1 MKHML
6 LTFCSA
12 ALLLGG
18 KLHAQINVSFLGQ
31 VPYAQDL
38 SDIWGWKNP
47 VDGREY
53 ALVGVF
59 DGFSIV
65 DVTVPSSPVALHFVP
80 GDNSIWRDVKT
91 WGNYA
96 YVTNETGGGLLIVD
110 LSALPGSITTYSWTG
125 GSLGYNTAHNIF
137 IDENGVAYLCGSN
150 GALGTLFLDVDSDP
164 INPPVLGSYTTR
176 YVHDTYVRGD
186 TMWNAEISDGIFSVL
201 DVTNKSAPVLLATQ
215 ATTSNFCHNIWVSDD
230 ASWLVTTDEVSG
242 AFIDAY
248 DVSDL
253 SDIRRIDT
261 WRSNPGSGVIPH
273 NVFIGGQYL
282 LTSYYRDGLTIT
294 DATYP
299 DNLIQTGSYD
309 TSPFSGDGFNGA
321 WGVYPYLP
329 SGNVLVTDIEEGLF
343 VVGPSYVQ
351 AAYLRGMVTDS
362 VSGIPIAGAAVRILT
377 SPDENDAVTDI
388 SGRYATGTYAAGT
401 YTVEVSR
408 FGYVTKTV
416 GGVALSSGVETPLN
430 VELLP
435 LSTFTLTGKVLD
447 SITGLPV
454 AFAHVALETADT
466 VLARTADALGQFSFP
481 GILPGTY
488 TAYAGQWGY
497 RTSRRPPQSLDG
509 ASSALVLTVNRGL
522 YDDFLFDFS
531 WTAVHTASA
540 GLWERG
546 TPIGTSNGPNDAN
559 PYFDVFEDFGT
570 ACYQTG
576 NGGGMA
582 GTDDVDNGSTTLFSP
597 VFDLSAYGDPRIAYE
612 RWFYNG
618 GGSGVP
624 NDSLIIRLS
633 NGSTSAV
640 LETVVNGDPFE
651 SQWRSRDWRI
661 RDFLEPG
668 AAMQFS
674 VYTADQAASGH
685 LVEGALD
692 AWRVY
697 DAAATATPGVAAA
710 FSTSQPCAGTSV
722 LFSDVS
728 TGFPISWSWQFPGG
742 SPAEAF
748 TANPE
753 VVYPTPGTYSVSLT
767 VYNGEGTAT
776 LVLTDAITVLDSL
789 LLVLATTPSTTGS
802 DGTALVED
810 ISGGTAPYTYLWNDP
825 AAQSTKTAVGLAPG
839 LYSVTV
845 TSSEGCSATA
855 SIEVTGV
862 VGAATPQPAAM
873 ALQAAPSPFSQQVM
887 VSINL
892 AETGRWQVIDATG
905 RAMASGLLSPG
916 TSTLML
922 GEEWPAGTYHMVL
935 YGEGGLLESLPI
947 VKSDL

>member
-1 MKHML
+1 MKPIL
-6 LTFCSA
+6 LAFFSA
-12 ALLLGG
+12 ALLLGAR
-18 KLHAQINVSFLGQ
+18 LQAQVNVSFLGQ

-47 VDGREY
+47 ADGREY

-65 DVTVPSSPVALHFVP
+65 DVTVPTSPLALHFVP

-110 LSALPGSITTYSWTG
+110 LSALPGSITTYTWTG

-137 IDENGVAYLCGSN
+137 IDEQGVAYLCGSN
-150 GALGTLFLDVDSDP
+150 GTLGTLFLDVDSDP

-186 TMWNAEISDGIFSVL
+186 TMWNAEISDGIFSVV
-201 DVTNKSAPVLLATQ
+201 DITNKSAPVLLATQ
-215 ATTSNFCHNIWVSDD
+215 ATSSDFCHNIWVSDD

-253 SDIRRIDT
+253 SDIRRINT

-273 NVFIGGQYL
+273 NVFIHGQHL

-343 VVGPSYVQ
+343 VLGPTYVQ
-351 AAYLRGMVTDS
+351 AAYLRGIVNDS
-362 VSGIPIAGAAVRILT
+362 VTGIPIAGAAVRILS
-377 SPDENDAVTDI
+377 SPDENVGTTNI
-388 SGRYATGTYAAGT
+388 SGQYATGTYAPGT
-401 YTVEVSR
+401 YSVEVSR
-408 FGYVTKTV
+408 FGYETKTTTSV
-416 GGVALSSGVETPLN
+416 GLNAGVETLLD

-435 LSTFTLTGKVLD
+435 LAAFNLSGQVQD

-454 AFAHVALETADT
+454 AFAQVALETADT
-466 VLARTADALGQFSFP
+466 LLIATADALGQFSFP
-481 GILPGTY
+481 GLLPGTY
-488 TAYAGQWGY
+488 TAYAGQWGF

-509 ASSALVLTVNRGL
+509 SSSELLLTVNRG
-522 YDDFLFDFS
+522 YADDFLFNFS

-597 VFDLSAYGDPRIAYE
+597 LFDLSAFGDPRIAYE

-618 GGSGVP
+618 GGSGTP

-633 NGSTSAV
+633 NGISSAV

-674 VYTADQAASGH
+674 VYSADATATGH

-697 DAAATATPGVAAA
+697 DAAATATPGVAAE

-722 LFSDVS
+722 QFSDVS
-728 TGFPISWSWQFPGG
+728 TGFPVSWHWQFPGA

-748 TANPE
+748 TADPE
-753 VVYPTPGTYSVSLT
+753 VVYTTPGSYDVSLT

-776 LVLTDAITVLDSL
+776 LLLTDAITVLDSL

-802 DGTALVED
+802 DGTALVEA
-810 ISGGTAPYTYLWNDP
+810 ISGGTPPYTYLWNDP
-825 AAQSTKTAVGLAPG
+825 AAQTTKTAAGLAPG

-855 SIEVTGV
+855 TIEVTGV
-862 VGAATPQPAAM
+862 VGGNALPQTAIS
-873 ALQAAPSPFSQQVM
+873 LQAAPSPFAQQVI
-887 VSINL
+887 VSVHA
-892 AETGRWQVIDATG
+892 AENAHWQVLDATG
-905 RAMASGLLSPG
+905 RSMASGVLAAG
-916 TSTLML
+916 TSTLTL
-922 GEEWPAGTYHMVL
+922 GQDWPAGTYHIIL
-935 YGEGGLLESLPI
+935 YGERSLLGALPV
-947 VKSDL
+947 VKQLP